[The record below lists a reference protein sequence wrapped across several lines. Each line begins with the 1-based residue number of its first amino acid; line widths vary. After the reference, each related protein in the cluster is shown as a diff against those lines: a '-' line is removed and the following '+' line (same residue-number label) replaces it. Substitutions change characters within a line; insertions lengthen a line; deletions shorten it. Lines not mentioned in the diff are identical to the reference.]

1 MADSELSRQIFSIRE
16 KYLEGINSSGEDK
29 RLERVLDYDP
39 DKKRTTQEFVNTL
52 SPMDLTKNLLSFNS
66 NNNGIEFN
74 EALEPLDICVNFPVA
89 EITYTADL
97 SKSFSN

>member
-1 MADSELSRQIFSIRE
+1 MMITFYEITKPLQIKKIFSIRE

-52 SPMDLTKNLLSFNS
+52 SPMVSRQIIQNLIKLNHG
-66 NNNGIEFN
+66 N
-74 EALEPLDICVNFPVA
+74 DITRSHKKF
-89 EITYTADL
+89 I
-97 SKSFSN
+97 KF